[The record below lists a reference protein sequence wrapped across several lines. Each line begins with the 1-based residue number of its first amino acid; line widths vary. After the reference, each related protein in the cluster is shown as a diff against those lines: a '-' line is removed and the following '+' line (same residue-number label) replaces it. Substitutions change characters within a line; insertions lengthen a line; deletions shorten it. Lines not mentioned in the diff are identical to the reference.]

1 MSCMLRIDESTCSAG
16 FECLTEDLEE
26 VVGLFN
32 EVIQEPALQQDKVA
46 FYKAQVCCHLLQL
59 LFNASS
65 SQCACVTLQRK
76 YTVQCSLIPNPTP
89 DRSRNG
95 CLWPQHCL

>member
-1 MSCMLRIDESTCSAG
+1 MSCMLRLDEFTCSAG

-46 FYKAQVCCHLLQL
+46 FYKAQV
-59 LFNASS
+59 
-65 SQCACVTLQRK
+65 RP
-76 YTVQCSLIPNPTP
+76 LIPFGVWP
-89 DRSRNG
+89 SG
-95 CLWPQHCL
+95 CLSACPVAP